1 MKATNL
7 KHRLAIALG
16 MLLVQL
22 PTTASACSVCM
33 GDPSSKNAG
42 ATNGAIFLLLGCI
55 GTMLGCVGTF
65 AYCLMKRANTP
76 IPPHVEMAEMIS
88 LEGDTQ

>member
-1 MKATNL
+1 MNKATLRRNL
-7 KHRLAIALG
+7 TLALG
-16 MLLVQL
+16 LLLTQL
-22 PTTASACSVCM
+22 PATASACSACM

-55 GTMLGCVGTF
+55 GAMLCGVAAF
-65 AYCLMKRANTP
+65 AYSLMKRANSP